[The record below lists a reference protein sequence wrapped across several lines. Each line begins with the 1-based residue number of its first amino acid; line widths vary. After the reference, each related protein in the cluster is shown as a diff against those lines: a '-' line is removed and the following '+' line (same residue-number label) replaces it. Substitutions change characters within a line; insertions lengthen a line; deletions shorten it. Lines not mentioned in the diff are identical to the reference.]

1 MDGIIIIH
9 ELNQFYYAI
18 VPEHLPA
25 ILEECFSIVAN
36 VVAAAATVTAIA
48 ISIVT
53 IFKTIISPKR
63 LVRMKRNRRRGN
75 FFRHFVV
82 QIAYVAH

>member
-1 MDGIIIIH
+1 MDGIIIVH

-25 ILEECFSIVAN
+25 MLEECFSIVAN
-36 VVAAAATVTAIA
+36 VVAAAAATVTTIA

-53 IFKTIISPKR
+53 IFKNIIR
-63 LVRMKRNRRRGN
+63 INM
-75 FFRHFVV
+75 FR
-82 QIAYVAH
+82 

>member
-1 MDGIIIIH
+1 M
-9 ELNQFYYAI
+9 
-18 VPEHLPA
+18 
-25 ILEECFSIVAN
+25 LEECFSIVAN
-36 VVAAAATVTAIA
+36 VVVAAAATVTTIA

-53 IFKTIISPKR
+53 IFKTIIPKR
-63 LVRMKRNRRRGN
+63 LVRMKRNCRRGN